1 MAEQN
6 IEDYRRAFFGEGPAH
21 KHSREH
27 SHSHVQESSQIF
39 VKHSHMDK
47 CKRSVVDSIAYT
59 VTSNR
64 SRSPPRSV
72 LGLGMPLTGDDKCE

>member
-6 IEDYRRAFFGEGPAH
+6 IEDYRRAFFGEPA

-27 SHSHVQESSQIF
+27 SQSHVQESSQIF

-47 CKRSVVDSIAYT
+47 CKRRSFQRSLAYT
-59 VTSNR
+59 VMSNR

-72 LGLGMPLTGDDKCE
+72 LGLGMPITGDDN